1 MEMMPS
7 RLSIMRS
14 KLTAFF
20 VKKSEIS
27 AKTEINLKSL
37 RALSL
42 SFFFIFVTVVM
53 LMPDEEPGE
62 FVATSPPTEEESS
75 VVSESPRGP
84 VPGAR
89 SLWAAREPRP
99 QFGAATESTQ
109 SQNTSMVL
117 NSKSNNARVQ
127 IRAGIRLP
135 LRIMDKFIVS
145 QEPVPVLAELILDAV
160 TDSGLRLPAGTR
172 FYGEAG
178 FQGAAERASIHFRQ
192 ISLPTGE
199 IRPISGIAVGKDG
212 QTGVPGR
219 VFSDGMRNTAGSV
232 ITTFV
237 GGLAAGSV
245 ETDAMGQSRGGV
257 ENGLLTAIAAT
268 AKERAQA
275 YGEKMKTE
283 REWIEVEGGAECD
296 ALLSESFNLLP
307 GETE

>member
-1 MEMMPS
+1 
-7 RLSIMRS
+7 
-14 KLTAFF
+14 
-20 VKKSEIS
+20 
-27 AKTEINLKSL
+27 
-37 RALSL
+37 
-42 SFFFIFVTVVM
+42 
-53 LMPDEEPGE
+53 
-62 FVATSPPTEEESS
+62 
-75 VVSESPRGP
+75 
-84 VPGAR
+84 
-89 SLWAAREPRP
+89 
-99 QFGAATESTQ
+99 
-109 SQNTSMVL
+109 MVL

-178 FQGAAERASIHFRQ
+178 FQGGAERASIHFRQ

-219 VFSDGMRNTAGSV
+219 VISDGMRNTAGSV

-268 AKERAQA
+268 AKERTQA
-275 YGEKMKTE
+275 YGEKMKAE